1 MFHAPAPGARLQ
13 QQPRRFSD
21 RQQQQSS
28 GSREFQPR
36 QSQAGD
42 GSAGQMGEGGYEGT
56 RRYEDNIRSHLR
68 DADVKSDAEAA
79 KPANRRGRRK
89 N

>member
-1 MFHAPAPGARLQ
+1 MFHVPAPGARLQ

-21 RQQQQSS
+21 RQQQQS

-42 GSAGQMGEGGYEGT
+42 GPAGQMGESGYEGT
-56 RRYEDNIRSHLR
+56 RRYEDNIRPHLR
-68 DADVKSDAEAA
+68 DAGKSDAEAA
-79 KPANRRGRRK
+79 KPAAPRQAK
-89 N
+89 E